1 MKKIINILIVAAL
14 AKTQVFAL
22 FGAGDI
28 VSDPTSYTYYMKQIK
43 AMNDQLESAFK
54 QVEELNKINQL
65 TEKANDLLF
74 NTGEKIFNPQKRI
87 LGIVNDLQSSISRM
101 QSLGERVK
109 NMGTERFI
117 KDYHNVNKPLNNEEF
132 EKWQAEFE
140 KLFSLKDDE
149 TYEQLEDN
157 LQKAIKSGDYKQY
170 ERAVNMFNDYI
181 KIRNIEREKLRYYS
195 LLAPSK
201 WYNEYYLSE
210 EGKKRRDD
218 RFKKIGKYTMQI
230 DNEKDLMKQQQT
242 TNQILLLIVETID
255 EQYNLQM
262 QFFNAMSIAVLSEKD
277 QEQTDIEIEELKRT
291 KEELKNSSSAKLK
304 TDDEKRKIRQK
315 LFDDLEREAKR
326 NKKSYDFFN
335 QYNKF

>member
-14 AKTQVFAL
+14 VKTQVFAL

-54 QVEELNKINQL
+54 QVEQLNKLNEI
-65 TEKANDLLF
+65 TKKVEDLIF

-87 LGIVNDLQSSISRM
+87 IGIVGDLQSSISRM
-101 QSLGERVK
+101 QSLAERVK
-109 NMGTERFI
+109 NIGAERFI

-140 KLFSLKDDE
+140 KLFEDQNDE
-149 TYEQLEDN
+149 TLIELDKKVQV
-157 LQKAIKSGDYKQY
+157 AVKSGNYNKY
-170 ERAVNMFNDYI
+170 ERAVNEFNNYVRV
-181 KIRNIEREKLRYYS
+181 KQIEKDKLMKFS

-218 RFKKIGKYTMQI
+218 RFKKIEKYTMQI

-262 QFFNAMSIAVLSEKD
+262 QFFNAMSILALS
-277 QEQTDIEIEELKRT
+277 QFSMSSSLITAEELQEAK
-291 KEELKNSSSAKLK
+291 KKLENNEEIKMLE
-304 TDDEKRKIRQK
+304 DEEKRKSLEDLAKEFDRKSNQTELGK
-315 LFDDLEREAKR
+315 LKW
-326 NKKSYDFFN
+326 
-335 QYNKF
+335 